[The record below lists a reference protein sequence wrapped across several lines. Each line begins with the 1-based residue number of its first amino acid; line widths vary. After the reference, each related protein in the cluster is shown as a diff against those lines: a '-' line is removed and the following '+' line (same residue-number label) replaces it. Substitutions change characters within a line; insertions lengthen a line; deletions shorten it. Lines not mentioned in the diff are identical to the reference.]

1 MHRVAW
7 LVCWWLALFWLWLA
21 FAGEWNRI
29 EIVAAAFAA
38 TTATAIAEVVR
49 RQRTVRFRLR
59 RRWLREAYGVPLQI
73 LVDCATLLAA
83 LARRRA
89 GAFRTHSTGPGGRSA
104 EAAGRAAFLTVVAGY
119 SPNAY
124 VVDVSRTHNTVL
136 VHDLVPF
143 RQSEKPV

>member
-1 MHRVAW
+1 M
-7 LVCWWLALFWLWLA
+7 
-21 FAGEWNRI
+21 
-29 EIVAAAFAA
+29 AAAVAA

-73 LVDCATLLAA
+73 LVDCALLVGA

-89 GAFRTHSTGPGGRSA
+89 GAFHTRSTGPGGRSA

-124 VVDVSRTHNTVL
+124 VVDVDRETREVL
-136 VHDLVPF
+136 MHDLVP
-143 RQSEKPV
+143 RRESERPA